1 MAEVETFLQLVS
13 WSGNSSESLAL
24 QYDLIYVDV
33 LGQRFP
39 QRGGGL
45 LSSWPFLL
53 QLLKIDLKKKKK
65 VVTSLLPLCI
75 TNTTPQRT
83 RGVKL

>member
-1 MAEVETFLQLVS
+1 MVETFRQLVS

-24 QYDLIYVDV
+24 QCDLIYVDV

-39 QRGGGL
+39 QGGGGL

-65 VVTSLLPLCI
+65 KGCDFI
-75 TNTTPQRT
+75 TIFMHYEQT

>member
-1 MAEVETFLQLVS
+1 MAEVGTVLLPVS

-24 QYDLIYVDV
+24 HSDLTYVDV

-39 QRGGGL
+39 QWGFEL

-53 QLLKIDLKKKKK
+53 QLLKIDLSK
-65 VVTSLLPLCI
+65 VL
-75 TNTTPQRT
+75 
-83 RGVKL
+83 